1 MNAPRTT
8 PTRLWFGTAG
18 LAFAAYPA
26 LRPWGP
32 EAGTEGAL
40 QLGSAAWLA
49 AHVLGMVGFV
59 ALALAL
65 RSAAARPSWPWSGR
79 PVREAETRAWV
90 AVALLLPYYGAE
102 TYGLHAVGRH
112 ATSLDQPGL
121 LAIADSFRYHPVAVT
136 TFGLGLLVL
145 ALVGGR
151 LAHGAWRAGG
161 RVRAGALV
169 AGVALATYLPQFFAP
184 PEVRVAHGLA
194 LGLGLLLVAVGT
206 RRAGGAA
213 AQTAATSTPSSS
225 AATTSTDVA
234 NVSPRISPS

>member
-1 MNAPRTT
+1 MNDSRTT

-32 EAGTEGAL
+32 ESGPEGAL
-40 QLGSAAWLA
+40 HLGSAAWLA

-59 ALALAL
+59 TLALAL
-65 RSAAARPSWPWSGR
+65 RSAAARPPWPWSGR

-102 TYGLHAVGRH
+102 TYGLNAVGRH

-121 LAIADSFRYHPVAVT
+121 LAIADSFRYEPVAVT
-136 TFGLGLLVL
+136 TFGLGLLAL

-151 LAHGAWRAGG
+151 LAHGSWRAGA
-161 RVRAGALV
+161 RARAGALV
-169 AGVALATYLPQFFAP
+169 AGVGLATYLPQFFAP
-184 PEVRVAHGLA
+184 PEVRVAHGLV
-194 LGLGLLLVAVGT
+194 LGLGLLLVASGA
-206 RRAGGAA
+206 RRPGDAT
-213 AQTAATSTPSSS
+213 QTAATSTPSSS
-225 AATTSTDVA
+225 AATTSIDVA
-234 NVSPRISPS
+234 SVSPRISPS